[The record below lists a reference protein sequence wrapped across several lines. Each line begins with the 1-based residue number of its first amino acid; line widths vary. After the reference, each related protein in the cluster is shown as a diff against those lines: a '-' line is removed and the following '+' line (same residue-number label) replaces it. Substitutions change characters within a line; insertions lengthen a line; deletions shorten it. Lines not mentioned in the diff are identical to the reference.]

1 MSANKRGIIIA
12 ALALVAALSLW
23 CLPALAQCPMCRLA
37 VEDSAQGKTMAR
49 GLNYGILVLLV
60 PPVTV
65 FCSIFILA
73 FKHRKPH
80 ENEKCKMQN

>member
-1 MSANKRGIIIA
+1 MRISSAKKRNIIVAALVLIA
-12 ALALVAALSLW
+12 ALGLW

-49 GLNYGILVLLV
+49 GLNFGILVLLV

-65 FCSIFILA
+65 FCSIFFLA
-73 FKHRKPH
+73 YKHRKPP
-80 ENEKCKMQN
+80 ETTE